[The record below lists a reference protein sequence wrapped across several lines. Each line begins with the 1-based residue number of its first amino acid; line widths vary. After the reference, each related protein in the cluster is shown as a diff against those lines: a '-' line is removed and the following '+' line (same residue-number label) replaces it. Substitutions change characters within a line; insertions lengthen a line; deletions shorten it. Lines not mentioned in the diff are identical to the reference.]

1 MKKVFIAG
9 ATGFVGRRVLKELVN
24 SDLKIS
30 VLLRN
35 KFKLESDLRERVDIY
50 EGDILDS
57 GVLNSALKDV
67 HTALYLVHMMG
78 ESEEYAERERNAAE
92 NFLKIC
98 IKNGVKRIVYL
109 GGLGE
114 KETCSKHLLS
124 RYVTGEILSSAPEK
138 VKTIW
143 FRAGV
148 IIGSGS
154 ASFEII
160 RSLVDKLPVMVAP
173 KWVNTLTSPVF
184 IGDVTRYIVSSV
196 LTEKDIHGQIDIGM
210 KPMTFKDMVLRT
222 GKVMGLKRFM
232 ITVPVLTPRLSSY
245 WLILFSPVNFMIAKE
260 LVMGLKS
267 ESVKSNNLA
276 EEYFPEI
283 QVTDF
288 EEAVKISINEI
299 ERDQVISRWSDSS
312 KGKKCDVPLV
322 PGIAKAVYVDRYTS
336 YIDEANAER
345 LFEVC
350 KSVGGENGWFAL
362 DFLWEV
368 RGFID
373 KLIGG
378 YGLNRGKRTAK
389 DIRVGD
395 VIDFWKVIDIVENK
409 RLLLEAQMKVPGKA
423 WLEFSISG
431 NIFTQTAYFY
441 PRGLGGRIYWYSM
454 LVFHKIIFR
463 MMMKNMIESVNRHSN
478 ASGTDRDPL
487 SA

>member
-1 MKKVFIAG
+1 MKKIFIAG
-9 ATGFVGRRVLKELVN
+9 ATGFVGRRVLKELIN
-24 SDLKIS
+24 FDLKIS

-35 KFKLESDLRERVDIY
+35 KFKLETELRKKVDIY

-67 HTALYLVHMMG
+67 QTALYLVHMMG
-78 ESEEYAERERNAAE
+78 ESEEYAEREKNAAE
-92 NFLKIC
+92 NFLNTC
-98 IKNGVKRIVYL
+98 IKNGVKRIIYL

-114 KETCSKHLLS
+114 KHTASKHLLS
-124 RYVTGEILSSAPEK
+124 RYVTGEILCSAPEK

-148 IIGSGS
+148 IVGSGS
-154 ASFEII
+154 ASFEIV
-160 RSLVDKLPVMVAP
+160 RSIVEKLPFMVAP

-184 IGDVTRYIVSSV
+184 IGDVVKYIVSSV
-196 LTEKDIHGQIDIGM
+196 LTEKDIHGQVDIGM
-210 KPMTFKDMVLRT
+210 KPMTFKDMVIKT

-245 WLILFSPVNFMIAKE
+245 WLILFSPVNFMIARE

-267 ESVKSNNLA
+267 ESIKSNILA
-276 EEYFPEI
+276 EKYFPEVK
-283 QVTDF
+283 VTDF
-288 EEAVKISINEI
+288 EEAVKISLNEI
-299 ERDQVISRWSDSS
+299 ERDQVISHWCDSS

-322 PGIAKAVYVDRYTS
+322 SDIAKAVYVDRYTS
-336 YIDEANAER
+336 YFDEAIGEK

-350 KSVGGENGWFAL
+350 KSVGGKNGWFAL
-362 DFLWEV
+362 DFLWEI

-378 YGLNRGKRTAK
+378 YGLNRGKRVTK

-423 WLEFSISG
+423 WLEFSIID

-441 PRGLGGRIYWYSM
+441 PKGLGGRIYWYSM
-454 LVFHKIIFR
+454 LVFHKIIFK
-463 MMMKNMIESVNRHSN
+463 MMMKSMIER
-478 ASGTDRDPL
+478 ASK
-487 SA
+487 

>member
-1 MKKVFIAG
+1 MKKIFIAG
-9 ATGFVGRRVLKELVN
+9 ATGFVGRRVLKELIN
-24 SDLKIS
+24 FDLKIS

-35 KFKLESDLRERVDIY
+35 KFKLESELREKVDIY

-57 GVLNSALKDV
+57 GILNSALKDV
-67 HTALYLVHMMG
+67 QTALYLVHMMG
-78 ESEEYAERERNAAE
+78 ESEEYAEREKNAAE
-92 NFLKIC
+92 NFLNTC
-98 IKNGVKRIVYL
+98 IENGVKRIIYL

-114 KETCSKHLLS
+114 KSTASKHLLS
-124 RYVTGEILSSAPEK
+124 RYVTGEILCSAPEK

-148 IIGSGS
+148 IVGSGS
-154 ASFEII
+154 ASFEIV
-160 RSLVDKLPVMVAP
+160 RSIVEKLPFMVAP

-184 IGDVTRYIVSSV
+184 IGDVVKYIVSSV
-196 LTEKDIHGQIDIGM
+196 LTEKDIHGQVDIGM
-210 KPMTFKDMVLRT
+210 KPMTFKDMVIKT

-245 WLILFSPVNFMIAKE
+245 WLILFSPVNFMIARE

-267 ESVKSNNLA
+267 ESIKSNILA
-276 EEYFPEI
+276 EKYFPETK
-283 QVTDF
+283 VTDF
-288 EEAVKISINEI
+288 EEAVKISLNEI
-299 ERDQVISRWSDSS
+299 ERDQVISRWCDSS

-322 PGIAKAVYVDRYTS
+322 SDIAKAVYVDRYTS
-336 YIDEANAER
+336 YFDEAIGEK

-350 KSVGGENGWFAL
+350 KSVGGKNGWFAL
-362 DFLWEV
+362 DFLWEI

-378 YGLNRGKRTAK
+378 YGLNRGKRVTK

-423 WLEFSISG
+423 WLEFSIID

-441 PRGLGGRIYWYSM
+441 PKGLGGRIYWYSM
-454 LVFHKIIFR
+454 LVFHKIIFK
-463 MMMKNMIESVNRHSN
+463 MMMKNMIER
-478 ASGTDRDPL
+478 ASK
-487 SA
+487 

>member
-1 MKKVFIAG
+1 MKKIFVAG
-9 ATGFVGRRVLKELVN
+9 ATGFVGRRVLKELIN
-24 SDLKIS
+24 FDLKIS

-35 KFKLESDLRERVDIY
+35 KFKLESELREKVDIY

-67 HTALYLVHMMG
+67 QTALYLVHMMG
-78 ESEEYAERERNAAE
+78 ESEEYAEREKNAAE
-92 NFLKIC
+92 NFLNTC
-98 IKNGVKRIVYL
+98 IKNGVKRIIYL

-114 KETCSKHLLS
+114 KNTASKHLLS
-124 RYVTGEILSSAPEK
+124 RYVTGEILCSVPEK

-148 IIGSGS
+148 VVGSGS
-154 ASFEII
+154 ASFEIV
-160 RSLVDKLPVMVAP
+160 RSIVEKLPFMVAP

-184 IGDVTRYIVSSV
+184 IGDVVKYIVSSV
-196 LTEKDIHGQIDIGM
+196 LTEKDIHGQVDIGM
-210 KPMTFKDMVLRT
+210 KPMTFKDMVIKT

-245 WLILFSPVNFMIAKE
+245 WLILFSPVNFMIARE

-267 ESVKSNNLA
+267 ESIKSNILA
-276 EEYFPEI
+276 EKYFPE
-283 QVTDF
+283 VTLIDF
-288 EEAVKISINEI
+288 EEAVKISLNEI
-299 ERDQVISRWSDSS
+299 ERDQVISRWCDSS

-322 PGIAKAVYVDRYTS
+322 SDIAKAVYVDRYTS
-336 YIDEANAER
+336 YFDEAIGEK

-350 KSVGGENGWFAL
+350 KSVGGKNGWFAL
-362 DFLWEV
+362 DFLWEI

-378 YGLNRGKRTAK
+378 YGLNRGKRVTK

-423 WLEFSISG
+423 WLEFSIID

-441 PRGLGGRIYWYSM
+441 PKGLGGRIYWYSM
-454 LVFHKIIFR
+454 LVFHKIIFK
-463 MMMKNMIESVNRHSN
+463 MMMKSMIER
-478 ASGTDRDPL
+478 ASK
-487 SA
+487 

>member
-1 MKKVFIAG
+1 MKKIFVAG
-9 ATGFVGRRVLKELVN
+9 ATGFVGRRVLKELLN
-24 SDLKIS
+24 FDLKIS

-35 KFKLESDLRERVDIY
+35 KFKLETELREKVDIY

-67 HTALYLVHMMG
+67 QTALYLVHMMG
-78 ESEEYAERERNAAE
+78 ESEEYAEREKNAAE
-92 NFLKIC
+92 NFLNTC
-98 IKNGVKRIVYL
+98 IKNGVKRIIYL

-114 KETCSKHLLS
+114 KSTASKHLLS
-124 RYVTGEILSSAPEK
+124 RYVTGEILCSAPEK

-148 IIGSGS
+148 IVGSGS
-154 ASFEII
+154 ASFEIV
-160 RSLVDKLPVMVAP
+160 RSIVEKLPFMVAP

-184 IGDVTRYIVSSV
+184 IGDVVKYIVSSV
-196 LTEKDIHGQIDIGM
+196 LTEKDIHGQVDIGM
-210 KPMTFKDMVLRT
+210 KPMTFKDMVIKT

-245 WLILFSPVNFMIAKE
+245 WLILFSPVNFMIARE

-267 ESVKSNNLA
+267 KSIKSNNQA
-276 EEYFPEI
+276 EKYFPEVK
-283 QVTDF
+283 VTDF
-288 EEAVKISINEI
+288 EEAVKISLNEI
-299 ERDQVISRWSDSS
+299 ERDQVISRWCDSS

-322 PGIAKAVYVDRYTS
+322 SDIAKAVYVDRYTS
-336 YIDEANAER
+336 YFDEAIGEK

-350 KSVGGENGWFAL
+350 KSVGGKNGWFAL

-368 RGFID
+368 RGFVD

-378 YGLNRGKRTAK
+378 YGLNRGKRVTK

-423 WLEFSISG
+423 WLEFSIID

-441 PRGLGGRIYWYSM
+441 PKGLGGRIYWYSM
-454 LVFHKIIFR
+454 LVFHKIIFK
-463 MMMKNMIESVNRHSN
+463 MMMKNMIER
-478 ASGTDRDPL
+478 ASK
-487 SA
+487 

>member
-1 MKKVFIAG
+1 MKKIFIAG
-9 ATGFVGRRVLKELVN
+9 ATGFVGRRVLKELIN
-24 SDLKIS
+24 FDLKIS

-35 KFKLESDLRERVDIY
+35 KFKLESELREKVDIY

-67 HTALYLVHMMG
+67 QTALYLVHMMG
-78 ESEEYAERERNAAE
+78 ESEEYAEREKNAAE
-92 NFLKIC
+92 NFLNTC
-98 IKNGVKRIVYL
+98 IRNGVKRIIYL

-114 KETCSKHLLS
+114 KNTASKHLLS
-124 RYVTGEILSSAPEK
+124 RYVTGEILCSVPEK

-148 IIGSGS
+148 IVGSGS
-154 ASFEII
+154 ASFEIV
-160 RSLVDKLPVMVAP
+160 RSIVEKLPFMVAP

-184 IGDVTRYIVSSV
+184 IGDVVKYIVSSV
-196 LTEKDIHGQIDIGM
+196 LSEKDIHGKVDIGM
-210 KPMTFKDMVLRT
+210 KPMTFKDMVIKT

-245 WLILFSPVNFMIAKE
+245 WLILFSPVNFMIARE

-267 ESVKSNNLA
+267 ESIKSNILA
-276 EEYFPEI
+276 EKYFPE
-283 QVTDF
+283 VTLIDF
-288 EEAVKISINEI
+288 EEAVKISLNEI
-299 ERDQVISRWSDSS
+299 ERDQVISRWCDSS

-322 PGIAKAVYVDRYTS
+322 SDIAKAVYVDRYTS
-336 YIDEANAER
+336 YFDEAIGEK

-350 KSVGGENGWFAL
+350 KSVGGKNGWFAL
-362 DFLWEV
+362 DFLWEI

-378 YGLNRGKRTAK
+378 YGLNRGKRVTK

-423 WLEFSISG
+423 WLEFSIID

-441 PRGLGGRIYWYSM
+441 PKGLGGRIYWYSM
-454 LVFHKIIFR
+454 LVFHKIIFK
-463 MMMKNMIESVNRHSN
+463 MMMKNMIER
-478 ASGTDRDPL
+478 ASK
-487 SA
+487 